1 MRSLVRIGLAGVLAL
16 CSTWHTAG
24 GFAQEAT
31 KPAEERAGID
41 RQLPTAPSFALPDLG
56 GQTTK
61 SSDLRG
67 SIVVLDFWA
76 TWCAPCVA
84 EIPAFNELQA
94 KYGSKGVK
102 VIGVAVQSG
111 WASDVKRFETKH
123 RMDYLVLVGTD
134 DTVADFGV
142 ITFPTTY
149 VIAPGWKVFKKYS
162 GTSETKAHDIERDL
176 ESLTSEVRSG
186 KE

>member
-1 MRSLVRIGLAGVLAL
+1 MRTIVRIGLASVLVL
-16 CSTWHTAG
+16 CATCHPAG

-31 KPAEERAGID
+31 TSAEERSAIE
-41 RQLPTAPSFALPDLG
+41 RLLPAAPSFTLPDLG

-61 SSDLRG
+61 SADLRG
-67 SIVVLDFWA
+67 GIVVLDFWA

-84 EIPAFNELQA
+84 EIPAFNDLQA
-94 KYGSKGVK
+94 KYGRQGVK

-111 WASDVKRFETKH
+111 WASDIERFEAKH
-123 RMDYLVLVGTD
+123 KMNYLVLVGTD

-162 GTSETKAHDIERDL
+162 GTSETKARDIERDL
-176 ESLTSEVRSG
+176 ESLINQVRSG